1 MKNKIRSFI
10 VTIVV
15 LGFSLLAWEGIG
27 KLLNIITSNS
37 IQRVVSELI
46 LAIIGS
52 VILLVFGLL
61 RVIKPSF
68 KGIKE
73 GLFAGTTIIVLS
85 ALFLISGL
93 TGVNEHELIPAS
105 EIILFII
112 EMIFI
117 GVAEEILFRGF
128 VLNRMYEIFGK
139 DTYKG
144 VLLSIVSS
152 AVFFGIPHLLNAL
165 EPQISFGSALIQMVL
180 VIPMGIIFGAAYHR
194 SKRNIWL
201 CVFLH
206 ALLDAT
212 SLISTGILWGV
223 TEQESIGSYNAMKII
238 PLLIYTGTAIW
249 VIRKEKIM
257 Q

>member
-15 LGFSLLAWEGIG
+15 LVFSLLAWEGIG

-152 AVFFGIPHLLNAL
+152 AVLFGIP
-165 EPQISFGSALIQMVL
+165 G
-180 VIPMGIIFGAAYHR
+180 
-194 SKRNIWL
+194 
-201 CVFLH
+201 VF
-206 ALLDAT
+206 
-212 SLISTGILWGV
+212 
-223 TEQESIGSYNAMKII
+223 K
-238 PLLIYTGTAIW
+238 P
-249 VIRKEKIM
+249 
-257 Q
+257 